1 MKKRFMILPPFLVI
15 FMMYGA
21 LPDMSAATEGTTGT
35 TETILQVPIL
45 NELPPGIQLP
55 ETVTETNVAST
66 PSTTTTESPP
76 AEMTA
81 VDEQMT
87 ETPAPP
93 TEQPLPETADPQPTT
108 TETTSPATTPS
119 EDATTPEASNPTTP
133 TTGIPAPE
141 TAIPTESP
149 TEQPAPGTESPI
161 VTETP
166 VENPTPTVPTEPVP
180 SEVPESPTT
189 TEPIEEPQ
197 VVEES
202 EAEIAYEEHIGMNA
216 TASIDDYS
224 GPSQIIN
231 SVNISDNVIALTF
244 DDGHSYGNLYDILY
258 NLKYLGVKAT
268 FFMNGDA
275 DASLLQQIVADG
287 HQLANHTYSH
297 GDSTTLSSSGLA
309 NDINLMEDYIQETTG
324 TSSSP
329 FFRLPYGSYN
339 SSVLDTVGS
348 LGYKYTIGWDVDTLD
363 WTGIS
368 ATAISDAVVSN
379 VRPGSI
385 VLMHASVGAAN
396 TPESL
401 WYSIA
406 ALKQSG
412 YSFSTVSNLLAL
424 AGYFTPDEEEP
435 IEEDYSDAIL
445 SEVINQVQTG
455 EKTISLTISDASDA
469 ENVREILAN
478 LATMDVK
485 ATFFLNGLTDAA
497 VINEIIQQGH
507 EIGNHTY
514 THDAATEM
522 TVDEI
527 VWELN
532 TLETLVQDS
541 TGGATTRPYFRAPMG
556 ETNNRVLATVAS
568 MGYQYTIGWTVDTR
582 DWSGTLTSAQVSS
595 AVVNNLA
602 PGAIFLL
609 HGNASANTT
618 PAALLQMITA
628 IRQLGYNFAT
638 ISGLLALEGSYPT
651 IPGDEPGETTPDPDP
666 NPPSTTSPAE
676 IVNQVNTDV
685 PVISLTISDAS
696 GTQNVRQILN
706 NLALLGIKAT
716 FFLNGM
722 TDPSLIDEIIAQGHE
737 IGNHTYSHEDATLM
751 TGTELTADLNN
762 LDQLVQN
769 AAGTSTKP
777 YFRAPMGETNAA
789 VLATAGSLGYQYAIG
804 WTIETRD
811 WSGTQTASQISSTIV
826 NSVAPGAILLLHGSA
841 DAVATPAAILQ
852 MVAAVQALGYRFET
866 ITGLLAYQGIYTGTP
881 PVVVD
886 PDDGEI
892 DYGTGPSRFVNH
904 VDTGRNVIAL
914 TFDDGDDYTN
924 LHDIIWNLNAL
935 GAKATFFLNGTTDPG
950 LMAELVASG
959 HQLAN
964 HTYSHN
970 DDSTSLSADA
980 LAYDLALMEE
990 YILET
995 TGVSSK
1001 PYFRAPAGVYNDAV
1015 LETVGSLGYAYT
1027 IGWTQDTRDWEGL
1040 SDIAIAASVTDY
1052 LDAGSIYLLHANP
1065 TSLGTP
1071 ESLWYIVA
1079 EARRQGFEFVTID
1092 ELMALEGVY
1101 DDGEDDDVYD
1111 GISQFIE
1118 QIDTNKKVISLTFDD
1133 LGDSQVL
1140 QEILDVLYEMDVKAT
1155 FFPDGTVDPDMLY
1168 QVVSQ
1173 GHEVGNHTYSHEFS
1187 TYLTIEELSAE
1198 MNALEN
1204 KVQNAT
1210 GTSTKPLFRPPF
1222 GDFDQSVLET
1232 VGSLGYKYTIGWSVD
1247 SLDYLGTLS
1256 PEDIAF
1262 NVLDQL
1268 APGYIY
1274 LMHAVPESSSTPSS
1288 LYEIIRTARELGY
1301 SFATITD
1308 LIALDGM
1315 YETDPSDPV
1324 DTTISQVI
1332 DQVTTGEKVVSLTI
1346 SDASDAANVRQ
1357 ILANLATLNVKATFF
1372 LNGLTD
1378 PTLIDDIIAQGHE
1391 IGNHTYSHDD
1401 ATQRTAAQL
1410 TTDLNNLEQL
1420 VQNASGTSTK
1430 PYFRAPMGATNAT
1443 VLTTAGTLGYD
1454 YTIGWT
1460 VDTRDWSGTLTAAQV
1475 SSAVVNNL
1483 TPGSIFL
1490 LHGNSSA
1497 ATTPAALLEMVA
1509 AARALGYEFR
1519 TITGLL
1525 ALQGIYPDPVDPV
1538 DPVDPDPPVIKIP
1551 SQLVNQ
1557 VNTNQ
1562 QVISLTISDVSSA
1575 ENLRQILAN
1584 LALLDV
1590 KATFFLNGLTDPTL
1604 IDDILAQGH
1613 EIGNHTFSHDDAT
1626 QMTTAELT
1634 SDLNQ
1639 LEQLVKTATGES
1651 TKPYFRA
1658 PMGATNATVLATAGS
1673 LGYSYTIGW
1682 TIDTRDWSGTLSAS
1696 QVSAAVLNNL
1706 SAGAIYLLHG
1716 NSSANTTPTALLEM
1730 ITAARALG
1738 YQFRTISE
1746 LLAYEGD
1753 YSYVEPE
1760 PEFVIPVLDEFG
1772 NITNPVITRN
1782 DVTDVYNPLGTAD
1795 PFIILV
1801 DGVYHMFFEV
1811 LRDYNI
1817 ATQSFTDSVAHAY
1830 SSDLANWT
1838 YTQVVLGPETDGIR
1852 AAYPNVF
1859 EYNDNYYMVPDQA
1872 GNVEAFFAT
1881 SFPLGW
1887 DYHSTL
1893 LEGNFV
1899 DTNVF
1904 EVGGTWYLTTSE
1916 QPYNSIS
1923 LYYNTSGDWRNDQW
1937 QLHPA
1942 GLIIEE
1948 DWTEK
1953 GYRGAGNL
1961 FVFEDYV
1968 VMPVQVTPVATN
1980 VYGEYTSWYKL
1991 SDLST
1996 TTVTVEYLGEAVGA
2010 QNNGQW
2016 NDLAMHHIAHAPYG
2030 DGYVYVVDGLAY
2042 YAASTGQAEY
2052 TIGIFTQT
2060 A

>member
-1 MKKRFMILPPFLVI
+1 M
-15 FMMYGA
+15 
-21 LPDMSAATEGTTGT
+21 AAAAVSDFSGT
-35 TETILQVPIL
+35 
-45 NELPPGIQLP
+45 
-55 ETVTETNVAST
+55 
-66 PSTTTTESPP
+66 
-76 AEMTA
+76 
-81 VDEQMT
+81 
-87 ETPAPP
+87 
-93 TEQPLPETADPQPTT
+93 
-108 TETTSPATTPS
+108 
-119 EDATTPEASNPTTP
+119 
-133 TTGIPAPE
+133 
-141 TAIPTESP
+141 
-149 TEQPAPGTESPI
+149 
-161 VTETP
+161 
-166 VENPTPTVPTEPVP
+166 
-180 SEVPESPTT
+180 
-189 TEPIEEPQ
+189 
-197 VVEES
+197 
-202 EAEIAYEEHIGMNA
+202 
-216 TASIDDYS
+216 
-224 GPSQIIN
+224 SQIIN
-231 SVNISDNVIALTF
+231 SVNIADNVIALTF
-244 DDGHSYGNLYDILY
+244 DDGHSYGNLYEILD
-258 NLKYLGVKAT
+258 NLNYLGVKAT

-297 GDSTTLSSSGLA
+297 GDSTTLSTSALA
-309 NDINLMEDYIQETTG
+309 NDINLMEDYIQTTTG
-324 TSSSP
+324 TSSLP

-348 LGYKYTIGWDVDTLD
+348 LGYQYTIGWDVDTLD

-368 ATAISDAVVSN
+368 ATAVSNAVVNN
-379 VRPGSI
+379 VKPGSI

-406 ALKQSG
+406 ALKQAG
-412 YSFSTVSNLLAL
+412 YSFSTVSDLLAL
-424 AGYFTPDEEEP
+424 GGYYSTDEEVP
-435 IEEDYSDAIL
+435 IEEDYSDDIL
-445 SEVINQVQTG
+445 SEVINQVSTG

-485 ATFFLNGLTDAA
+485 ATFFLNGLTDPT
-497 VINEIIQQGH
+497 VISEIIQQGH

-514 THDAATEM
+514 THDDATAM
-522 TVDEI
+522 TVGEV

-532 TLETLVQDS
+532 ALETLVQDS

-556 ETNNRVLATVAS
+556 ATNDAVLATAAS
-568 MGYQYTIGWTVDTR
+568 MGYMYTIGWTVDTR
-582 DWSGTLTSAQVSS
+582 DWSGTLTAAQVSS

-602 PGAIFLL
+602 PGAIFLM
-609 HGNASANTT
+609 HGNASASTT
-618 PAALLQMITA
+618 PASLLQMITA

-638 ISGLLALEGSYPT
+638 ISELLALEGSYPT
-651 IPGDEPGETTPDPDP
+651 TPGEEPGETTPDPDP
-666 NPPSTTSPAE
+666 TLPSTTSPSE

-696 GTQNVRQILN
+696 GTENVRQILN
-706 NLALLGIKAT
+706 NLAILGIKAT

-737 IGNHTYSHEDATLM
+737 IGNHTYSHEDATQM
-751 TGTELTADLNN
+751 TQAQLTADLNN
-762 LDQLVQN
+762 LEQLVQD
-769 AAGTSTKP
+769 AAGTSTTP
-777 YFRAPMGETNAA
+777 YFRAPMGETNAT

-811 WSGTQTASQISSTIV
+811 WSGTQTAAQISTAVV
-826 NSVAPGAILLLHGSA
+826 NSLAPGAILLLHGSA

-866 ITGLLAYQGIYTGTP
+866 ITGLLAYQGIYTGEV
-881 PVVVD
+881 PVVVE
-886 PDDGEI
+886 PDDGET
-892 DYGTGPSRFVNH
+892 DYGTGPSRFVSH
-904 VDTGRNVIAL
+904 VDTGQNVIAL

-924 LHDIIWNLNAL
+924 LADIIYNLNYL
-935 GAKATFFLNGTTDPG
+935 GVKATFFLNGTTDPG

-970 DDSTSLSADA
+970 DDSTAISAES
-980 LAYDLALMEE
+980 LAYDVALMEE

-1001 PYFRAPAGVYNDAV
+1001 PYFRAPAGIYDDAV
-1015 LETVGSLGYAYT
+1015 LETLGSLGYAYT
-1027 IGWTQDTRDWEGL
+1027 IGWTQDTRDWEGY
-1040 SDIAIAASVTDY
+1040 SETEIAASVIDY
-1052 LDAGSIYLLHANP
+1052 LDAGSIYLMHANP
-1065 TSLGTP
+1065 TSVGTP
-1071 ESLWYIVA
+1071 QSLWYIIA
-1079 EARRQGFEFVTID
+1079 EARSQGFEFVTID
-1092 ELMALEGVY
+1092 ELMALEGDY
-1101 DDGEDDDVYD
+1101 SDGSSNGGIDISD
-1111 GISQFIE
+1111 GVSDFIE
-1118 QIDTNKKVISLTFDD
+1118 QIDTNQKVISLTFDD
-1133 LGDSQVL
+1133 LGDSAVL
-1140 QEILDVLYEMDVKAT
+1140 QEILDTLAELDVKAT
-1155 FFPDGTVDPDMLY
+1155 FFADGTADPNMLY

-1173 GHEVGNHTYSHEFS
+1173 GHELGNHSYSHEFS
-1187 TYLTIEELSAE
+1187 TYLTIEEFTAE
-1198 MNALEN
+1198 LNALEN
-1204 KVQNAT
+1204 KVVNAT
-1210 GTSTKPLFRPPF
+1210 GATSRPLFRPPY
-1222 GDFDQSVLET
+1222 GDYDQSVLET
-1232 VGSLGYKYTIGWSVD
+1232 AGSLGYTYTVGWSVD

-1256 PEDIAF
+1256 SEEIAF

-1268 APGYIY
+1268 FPGYIY
-1274 LMHAVPESSSTPSS
+1274 LMHAVPESANTPAS
-1288 LYEIIRTARELGY
+1288 LYEIITTARESGY
-1301 SFATITD
+1301 SFATVSD
-1308 LIALDGM
+1308 LIQLEGV
-1315 YETDPSDPV
+1315 YTTDPTDPV
-1324 DTTISQVI
+1324 TPVETTISQLI
-1332 DQVTTGEKVVSLTI
+1332 NQVTTGEKVVSLTI
-1346 SDASDAANVRQ
+1346 SDASDADNLRE

-1391 IGNHTYSHDD
+1391 IGNHTYTHDD
-1401 ATQRTAAQL
+1401 ATQMTAAQL

-1420 VQNASGTSTK
+1420 VQNASGTSSK
-1430 PYFRAPMGATNAT
+1430 PYFRAPMGATNT
-1443 VLTTAGTLGYD
+1443 SVLTTAGTLGYD

-1460 VDTRDWSGTLTAAQV
+1460 VDTRDWSGTMTATQV
-1475 SSAVVNNL
+1475 SAAVVNNL

-1490 LHGNSSA
+1490 LHGNSTA
-1497 ATTPAALLEMVA
+1497 ATTPAALLEMIA
-1509 AARALGYEFR
+1509 AARALGYEFT

-1538 DPVDPDPPVIKIP
+1538 DPVDPPVITTP
-1551 SQLVNQ
+1551 SQLINQ

-1575 ENLRQILAN
+1575 ANLRQILAN

-1613 EIGNHTFSHDDAT
+1613 EIGNHTFTQDDAT
-1626 QMTTAELT
+1626 QMTAAELT
-1634 SDLNQ
+1634 ADLNQ

-1651 TKPYFRA
+1651 TTPYFRA

-1673 LGYSYTIGW
+1673 LGYNYTIGW

-1716 NSSANTTPTALLEM
+1716 NSGASTTPTALLEM

-1738 YQFRTISE
+1738 YEFKTISG

-1753 YSYVEPE
+1753 YSYIAPE
-1760 PEFVIPVLDEFG
+1760 PEFVIPVLDDFG
-1772 NITNPVITRN
+1772 NVTNPVITRN
-1782 DVTDVYNPLGTAD
+1782 DVTDVTNPLGTAD

-1811 LRDYNI
+1811 LEEYDI
-1817 ATQSFTDSVAHAY
+1817 ANQSFTDGVAHAY
-1830 SSDLANWT
+1830 SSDLVNWT
-1838 YTQVVLGPETDGIR
+1838 YTQIVLSPETDGIR
-1852 AAYPNVF
+1852 AAYPSVF
-1859 EYNDNYYMVPDQA
+1859 EYNENYYMVPDQA
-1872 GNVEAFFAT
+1872 GNVEAYFAT
-1881 SFPLGW
+1881 DFPLGW

-1899 DTNVF
+1899 DSNVF

-1937 QLHPA
+1937 ELHPA

-1948 DWTEK
+1948 DWAEK
-1953 GYRGAGNL
+1953 GYRGAGNP

-2010 QNNGQW
+2010 QDNGQW

-2052 TIGIFTQT
+2052 TIGLYTEI